1 MGAFMWEKTVVVER
15 AQVVDAS
22 LERVWSLLSGPA
34 MWSLMPGLSFAFAVP
49 DPPAGEGRLFLSLGA
64 TSRDVSGT
72 VLEVCDEVAG
82 QMIQVRTRGVQPA
95 KAATYTL
102 AVAPDPG
109 GVLTRAQVRFPVAR
123 PGVVQAE
130 AGWRSR
136 LTGWLAALQA
146 VAEGRAPWP
155 ALALPDPARQ
165 ALTGRAEVKDAINVS
180 AEVLIGA
187 SPNAVW
193 QAIRSLTGLRAAVE
207 AVCCGQVPGS
217 PDGRGAMRYAI
228 FGSGARLHATVSVV
242 RELLPE
248 RSVTLRRVGPPGE
261 ESSYRLA
268 SATGGTRLELAVR
281 WPVKAWREGMP
292 QTLTDVLQA
301 RARRWQE
308 LIEQPDQ

>member
-1 MGAFMWEKTVVVER
+1 MWEKTVVVER

-64 TSRDVSGT
+64 TSRDVSG
-72 VLEVCDEVAG
+72 VVFEVCDEVAG
-82 QMIQVRTRGVQPA
+82 QMIQVRPRGMQPA
-95 KAATYTL
+95 RAAIYTL
-102 AVAPDPG
+102 AVAPDRG
-109 GVLTRAQVRFPVAR
+109 GVQTRAQVRFLLAR
-123 PGVVQAE
+123 PRAADAE
-130 AGWRSR
+130 ALWRRR
-136 LTGWLAALQA
+136 LTRWLAALRA

-155 ALALPDPARQ
+155 ASALPDPARQ
-165 ALTGRAEVKDAINVS
+165 ILTGGAEIKDPIAAS
-180 AEVLIGA
+180 AEVLIAA

-193 QAIRSLTGLRAAVE
+193 QAIGSLAGLRAALE

-217 PDGRGAMRYAI
+217 PDGLGAMRYAI
-228 FGSGARLHATVSVV
+228 FSDSGGRLRATVSVV

-268 SATGGTRLELAVR
+268 PASGGTRLELALR
-281 WPVKAWREGMP
+281 WPAKAWQEGLP
-292 QTLTDVLQA
+292 QRLTDVLQA
-301 RARRWQE
+301 RARHWRE
-308 LIEQPDQ
+308 LIEQPDH